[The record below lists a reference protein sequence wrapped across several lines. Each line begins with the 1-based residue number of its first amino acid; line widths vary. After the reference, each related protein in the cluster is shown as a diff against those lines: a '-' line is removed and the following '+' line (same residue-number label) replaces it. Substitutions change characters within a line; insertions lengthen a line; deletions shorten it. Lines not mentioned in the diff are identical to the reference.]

1 MLVNKYIIAIVS
13 LCILLSI
20 FTNGL
25 VSSALDLVA
34 FSLLITY
41 LWKKKNINRPII
53 KE

>member
-1 MLVNKYIIAIVS
+1 MFINKFIIAIVS

-41 LWKKKNINRPII
+41 LWKKTKFSSPAIQ
-53 KE
+53 K

>member
-1 MLVNKYIIAIVS
+1 MLINKFIIAIVS
-13 LCILLSI
+13 LCVLLSI

-41 LWKKKNINRPII
+41 LLKQKKHNIPAI
-53 KE
+53 K